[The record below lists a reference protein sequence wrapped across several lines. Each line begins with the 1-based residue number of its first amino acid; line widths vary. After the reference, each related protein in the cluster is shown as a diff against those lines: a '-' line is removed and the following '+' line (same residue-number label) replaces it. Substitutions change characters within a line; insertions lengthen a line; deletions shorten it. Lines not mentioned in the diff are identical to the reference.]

1 MVADG
6 DGPWRALVEHAS
18 EMLCVTGP
26 HGRLVYVNA
35 AWRRTLGYS
44 LEEAAARHPAEFVA
58 SEDRARY
65 RAVAKRMVEGG
76 HPVEDFE
83 ALLLAKDGRT
93 VVCRGWAVAH
103 FTDGVLTGTVAGYH
117 DCTAERAV
125 DRAIDALAESE
136 ARFRR
141 LSDASTDGV
150 AVSREGLLREVNAA
164 WCRMFGVTEQTAL
177 GTQTAMLVAPDQR
190 EEVFARMATAPDVA
204 QMVTLARPDGT
215 TFDGELTASPITYR
229 GTPARILVVRD
240 MTAWMRV
247 HRLKNEFVSTVSHEL
262 RTPLTAI
269 QGAIKLLESGAV
281 AAGTPKAAQLITVA
295 RTNSER
301 LGRLVNDLLDL
312 EKIEAGRFVLRREEV
327 SPNEVVRAA
336 REATAALAT
345 QLQVGVTAM
354 VLTEHTFSADPDRV
368 VQVLTNLLSN
378 AIKFASAGSSVRV
391 EACLAGAESM
401 RFTVTNSGAGI
412 PAADIPRLFTKF
424 GQLDGSD
431 ARRHGGTGLGL
442 AIAKSIVEQHG
453 GRIGVQSVVGGETT
467 FWVEWPV
474 SESREDGQGHP

>member
-1 MVADG
+1 
-6 DGPWRALVEHAS
+6 
-18 EMLCVTGP
+18 
-26 HGRLVYVNA
+26 
-35 AWRRTLGYS
+35 
-44 LEEAAARHPAEFVA
+44 
-58 SEDRARY
+58 
-65 RAVAKRMVEGG
+65 
-76 HPVEDFE
+76 
-83 ALLLAKDGRT
+83 
-93 VVCRGWAVAH
+93 VCRGWAVAQ
-103 FTDGVLTGTVAGYH
+103 FSDGVLTGTVAGYH

-125 DRAIDALAESE
+125 DRAIDAMAESE

-164 WCRMFGVTEQTAL
+164 WCRMFAVTEPAAL
-177 GTQTAMLVAPDQR
+177 GTQTAMLVAPHQR
-190 EEVFARMATAPDVA
+190 EAVFARMAAEPSVA
-204 QMVTLARPDGT
+204 QLVTLVRSDGT
-215 TFDGELTASPITYR
+215 TFDGELTASTITYR

-240 MTAWMRV
+240 MSAWMRV

-281 AAGTPKAAQLITVA
+281 AAGTPRGAQLLTVA
-295 RTNSER
+295 RTNAER

-312 EKIEAGRFVLRREEV
+312 EKIEAGRLVSRREPV
-327 SPNEVVRAA
+327 SPHDVVRAA
-336 REATAALAT
+336 REATAALAA
-345 QLQVGVTAM
+345 QLKVGIAAM
-354 VLTEHTFSADPDRV
+354 VMTERTFGADPDRV

-378 AIKFASAGSSVRV
+378 AIKFADSGSHVRV
-391 EACLAGAESM
+391 EVCVGEPETV
-401 RFTVTNSGAGI
+401 RFAVTNVGAGI
-412 PAADIPRLFTKF
+412 PASDIPRLFTKF

-431 ARRHGGTGLGL
+431 ARRVGGTGLGL

-474 SESREDGQGHP
+474 SEVREGDPARP